1 MSSIDDLFARHGPAY
16 RWLATA
22 TAMISAAA
30 VVLSTTIVNV
40 AIPGVMGA
48 FGIGQIEAQ
57 WISTAFLAAMTAT
70 MLLADWVDRA
80 FGLRAGMSG
89 ALILFATGS
98 VLGALAPNEIALT
111 LARVVQGAATGVV
124 QPLAMVLMFRVYPPD
139 QRGMAMGIFGV
150 GVVLAPAI
158 GPWVGGLLVDAFDWR
173 YVFYLGVP
181 FALLGLGLSHAFLPT
196 RAGQGPRPRFDWI
209 GFLLLCAFLGAALVA
224 LTDAQRRGWTSAPI
238 LLLFGAALISGTGFI
253 LWERRVTQPILD
265 LRLFAVL
272 PFAAAS
278 VVSAILGAGL
288 FGSIYLLPLFVQT
301 IQGLSA
307 SEAGLM
313 LMPAGLVLCLLF
325 PLMGRVADHVP
336 PGLPIGAGLAIFALS
351 TWLTA
356 GIDIGSSFWILA
368 WLTALSRIGLGM
380 IFPPLTAGSLRVLPR
395 ELVAQGS
402 GAINFVRQL
411 GGAFGVNLL
420 AIFLERRTAHHADA
434 LAATQGHD
442 NAATAEYLGR
452 VAQMLRAAGLPDMQ
466 QIPAAIAFLGEA
478 ILAQASTLAFRDG
491 FLAVTAT
498 FLAALVPN
506 WILHR
511 ATTGQA
517 LRR

>member
-1 MSSIDDLFARHGPAY
+1 MSSIDDLFARYGPAY
-16 RWLATA
+16 RWLATV
-22 TAMISAAA
+22 TAMLSAAS

-48 FGIGQIEAQ
+48 FAIGQIEAQ

-80 FGLRAGMSG
+80 FGLRTGMCA
-89 ALILFATGS
+89 ALTIFAAGS
-98 VLGALAPNEIALT
+98 VMGATAPNEYVLT
-111 LARVVQGAATGVV
+111 LARVVQGASTGVV
-124 QPLAMVLMFRVYPPD
+124 QPLAMVIMFRVYPPER
-139 QRGMAMGIFGV
+139 RGAAMGIFGV

-158 GPWVGGLLVDAFDWR
+158 GPWIGGLLVDAFNWR

-181 FALLGLGLSHAFLPT
+181 FAGLALVLAQLFLPG
-196 RAGQGPRPRFDWI
+196 RAETGPRPRFDWP
-209 GFLLLCAFLGAALVA
+209 GLLLLCAFLGCALNG
-224 LTDAQRRGWTSAPI
+224 LTDAQRRGWTSVEI
-238 LLLFGAALISGTGFI
+238 LLQFAAATFAAAGFV
-253 LWERRVTQPILD
+253 LRARLAERPLLD

-278 VVSAILGAGL
+278 VVSFVMGAGL

-307 SEAGLM
+307 TDAGLM
-313 LMPAGLVLCLLF
+313 LMPAGFALCLVF
-325 PLMGRVADHVP
+325 PVVGRISDRVP
-336 PGLPIGAGLAIFALS
+336 PGIPIGLGLAVFALS

-356 GIDIGSSFWILA
+356 GIDVDSAFWTLA

-395 ELVAQGS
+395 DLIAQGS
-402 GAINFVRQL
+402 GAVNFVRQL

-420 AIFLERRTAHHADA
+420 AVFLERRTALHADA
-434 LAATQGHD
+434 LAATQSFD
-442 NAATAEYLGR
+442 NASTADY
-452 VAQMLRAAGLPDMQ
+452 VARLVQILRGAALPDFQ
-466 QIPAAIAFLGEA
+466 LVPAAIAFLGQA
-478 ILAQASTLAFRDG
+478 IVAQATTLAFRDG
-491 FLAVTAT
+491 FLVVTAI
-498 FLAALVPN
+498 FVGALLPN

-511 ATTGQA
+511 ATT
-517 LRR
+517 RR